1 VVLVHVPSEQ
11 IKQVTLALLQ
21 LQKSLVSSQFLRL
34 HKVAVE
40 TQVAAEAVVAEAE
53 AERQSK
59 QLCISRLLIQQML
72 QLSTPRVHV

>member
-1 VVLVHVPSEQ
+1 
-11 IKQVTLALLQ
+11 
-21 LQKSLVSSQFLRL
+21 VSSQFLRL

-40 TQVAAEAVVAEAE
+40 TQVAAVVAEAE

>member
-1 VVLVHVPSEQ
+1 VVPVHVLSER

-40 TQVAAEAVVAEAE
+40 TQVVAAEVVAAEAEP
-53 AERQSK
+53 QSK
-59 QLCISRLLIQQML
+59 QHCISRLLIQQML
-72 QLSTPRVHV
+72 LLSTPRVHV

>member
-53 AERQSK
+53 RQSK

>member
-1 VVLVHVPSEQ
+1 VPVHVLSER

-53 AERQSK
+53 RQSK